1 MQSNSLRNPVRPRLA
16 LRRAEGPALPAS
28 GFRSPVDSTGV
39 PTPDLSGAE
48 VEPCCGRERSKSRRA
63 CPERSRRTKSRAQ
76 PREPKGPALLACTAC
91 PEESRRER
99 SRRACPACPERTR
112 GKRSRRERSER
123 ACAEQSECVPVAWP
137 LGHKLPI
144 INRFPLLLPN
154 RGYAELEI
162 LPSPCK
168 QRATLLSNRGKT
180 RVVKPL
186 RGPSRTTHPSSLP
199 FSHPYAGWP
208 ILPASLA
215 SVGIDLECGGLPPL
229 FWTVPP
235 ASNFL
240 PPTPFL
246 IATRTYSPEKLTHRK
261 YRVIRFSSRHKI
273 HSCTERSERGVFDLH
288 PGGDGAG
295 SRMPSDECRVPGKF
309 NSAAGCA
316 AAGALLYRNREANR
330 CLHCLSRAE
339 QREAERMWT

>member
-1 MQSNSLRNPVRPRLA
+1 MQSNSLRNPVRPR
-16 LRRAEGPALPAS
+16 
-28 GFRSPVDSTGV
+28 
-39 PTPDLSGAE
+39 
-48 VEPCCGRERSKSRRA
+48 
-63 CPERSRRTKSRAQ
+63 
-76 PREPKGPALLACTAC
+76 PALLACTAC
-91 PEESRRER
+91 PE
-99 SRRACPACPERTR
+99 
-112 GKRSRRERSER
+112 RSRRERSER
-123 ACAEQSECVPVAWP
+123 ACAEESECVPVAWP

-144 INRFPLLLPN
+144 INRFPLLLAN

-168 QRATLLSNRGKT
+168 QRATILSNRGKT
-180 RVVKPL
+180 RVVEPP
-186 RGPSRTTHPSSLP
+186 RRPSRTTHPSSLP

-246 IATRTYSPEKLTHRK
+246 IATRTYSPEKLTRRK
-261 YRVIRFSSRHKI
+261 HNMIRFSNRNKI
-273 HSCTERSERGVFDLH
+273 HSCTERSERVVFDFH
-288 PGGDGAG
+288 PGGDGVG

-316 AAGALLYRNREANR
+316 AAGVLPYRIHACTACPERSRRERSECEANR

-339 QREAERMWT
+339 QREAERMWA